1 MILTSMTMTI
11 VSINTGIASIDAIG
25 SITINTKANI
35 IITIAPINNV
45 IMNIST
51 PFKLSSLYT
60 ITEMRKE
67 QTQYLGRSKSSN

>member
-1 MILTSMTMTI
+1 MILTSMTMT
-11 VSINTGIASIDAIG
+11 VASINTGIASIDAIG
-25 SITINTKANI
+25 SITINTKAI
-35 IITIAPINNV
+35 IKIITVAINNV

-67 QTQYLGRSKSSN
+67 QTH